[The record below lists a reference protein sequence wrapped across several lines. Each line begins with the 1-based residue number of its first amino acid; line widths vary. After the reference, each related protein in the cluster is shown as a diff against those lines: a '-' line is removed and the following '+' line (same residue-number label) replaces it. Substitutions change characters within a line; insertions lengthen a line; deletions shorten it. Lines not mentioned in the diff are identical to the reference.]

1 MTRSNDVWVLL
12 ESEDNRLGT
21 FADGLIREGKRLSDE
36 IGGDLSAVLLG
47 PDIENL
53 DELVGRHGANHLY
66 RHRDERL
73 ANYDPDIYV
82 ALLTELLLKHEPRLL
97 LSVASSLG
105 SDLMPRVAAGIG
117 APLVTNC
124 SGIHAADGI
133 EFTKAV
139 QNGRLQATLTDKTT
153 AKAIG
158 TSMATLDPEAL
169 PASEETALS
178 QVAELREIKTDVT
191 DIPKILHVTDYLKA
205 DPTTV
210 DIREAEIVIAV
221 GNGIGAKDN
230 LVVFQTFAELIGAA
244 IGGSRPVIDS
254 GILPYERQVGQTGK
268 KISPKLAILCGISGS
283 EYFTKGIEQARTKV
297 AINSD
302 RNAPIFKDIDFG
314 IVADVNALIPR
325 FMEYIKQRAKGG
337 AR

>member
-12 ESEDNRLGT
+12 ESENHGLGP
-21 FADGLIREGKRLSDE
+21 FADGLMQEGKRLSDE
-36 IGGDLSAVLLG
+36 TGGDLSAVLLG
-47 PDIENL
+47 PDIDNL
-53 DELVGRHGANHLY
+53 DETVGRHGANHLY

-73 ANYDPDIYV
+73 ATYDPDLYA
-82 ALLTELLLKHEPRLL
+82 ALLTELLLKYEPRLFL
-97 LSVASSLG
+97 AVASSLG

-124 SGIHAADGI
+124 SGIRTADGV

-139 QNGRLQATLTDKTT
+139 QSGRLQATITGKTT
-153 AKAIG
+153 G
-158 TSMATLDPEAL
+158 TSLATLTPEAL
-169 PASEETALS
+169 PASEETVPPQLA
-178 QVAELREIKTDVT
+178 QVHEVETELAAIPIRLQVT
-191 DIPKILHVTDYLKA
+191 DFLKA
-205 DPTTV
+205 DPKTL

-230 LVVFQTFAELIGAA
+230 LVVFEHFAALIGAA

-254 GILPYERQVGQTGK
+254 GILPYARQVGQTGK
-268 KISPKLAILCGISGS
+268 KISPKLVILCGISGS

-302 RNAPIFKDIDFG
+302 RDAPIFKGVDLG
-314 IVADVNALIPR
+314 IVADVNALSPR
-325 FMEYIKQRAKGG
+325 FMDHIRRRAKGG
-337 AR
+337 AQ